1 LLYAHGVQIFADL
14 RWTLKK
20 IDEDKSTVK
29 YIMNVCVC
37 VCVCVCVWRAR
48 ACLHI
53 YDIFIARDG
62 L

>member
-1 LLYAHGVQIFADL
+1 VQIFADL

-37 VCVCVCVWRAR
+37 VCVRVCVARAR
-48 ACLHI
+48 LLTHI
-53 YDIFIARDG
+53 
-62 L
+62 